1 MSLRR
6 TIFRPALLAA
16 ALILGAGGL
25 ASAAPRD
32 DVTIGMGIEPAGLD
46 PTVAAPVAIG
56 QVVWQNVFEG
66 LTRIDETGKVLPQLA
81 TSWTMSEDQRT
92 LTFKLRANVR
102 FHNGAPFDS
111 GTAKFSLDRARGEG
125 STNPQKA
132 FFSVIERVETPD
144 PTTLV
149 VTLAEPSGNLLYWL
163 GWPSSVMVEPGSAE
177 TNRTKPVGTGPFR
190 FAEWRPGDRLRLERF
205 DAYWNSED
213 RPALAS
219 ATFRF
224 ISDPSAQAAALR
236 AGDVDAFPE
245 FGAPELYDGFKD
257 DPKFTQAVGN
267 TELKVV
273 AGLNNRRT
281 PLSDARVRRAL
292 MMAVDRKTLIDG
304 AWGGFGTPIGSHYTP
319 NDPGYR
325 DLSAEVPY
333 DPAGAK
339 ALLAEAGYPQGFE
352 LSIRMPQMSYAT
364 RSSEILQ
371 AFFAE
376 IGVTL
381 RIVPT
386 EFPAVW
392 VDQVLKGHDFD
403 MTIVA
408 HAEPLDIG
416 IYARP
421 DYYFGYASP
430 EFSKVIHEA
439 ERTMDDKARLALYGT
454 AQEIL
459 ARDLPALFLFVMPKL
474 GLWNADL
481 QGLWRNEPI
490 PANDLTDVRWVR

>member
-1 MSLRR
+1 
-6 TIFRPALLAA
+6 
-16 ALILGAGGL
+16 
-25 ASAAPRD
+25 
-32 DVTIGMGIEPAGLD
+32 
-46 PTVAAPVAIG
+46 
-56 QVVWQNVFEG
+56 
-66 LTRIDETGKVLPQLA
+66 
-81 TSWTMSEDQRT
+81 
-92 LTFKLRANVR
+92 
-102 FHNGAPFDS
+102 
-111 GTAKFSLDRARGEG
+111 
-125 STNPQKA
+125 
-132 FFSVIERVETPD
+132 
-144 PTTLV
+144 
-149 VTLAEPSGNLLYWL
+149 
-163 GWPSSVMVEPGSAE
+163 MVEPGSAE
-177 TNRTKPVGTGPFR
+177 TNRSKPVGTGPFR
-190 FAEWRPGDRLRLERF
+190 FSEWRPGDRLRLERF
-205 DAYWNSED
+205 EGYWNGED

-224 ISDPSAQAAALR
+224 IGDPSAQAAALR

-245 FGAPELYDGFKD
+245 FGAPELFDGFKD

-273 AGLNNRRT
+273 AGMNNRRA
-281 PLSDARVRRAL
+281 PLNDPRVRRAL
-292 MMAVDRKTLIDG
+292 MMAVDRKTLIEG
-304 AWGGFGTPIGSHYTP
+304 AVSGFGTPIGSHYTP

-339 ALLAEAGYPQGFE
+339 ALLAEAGFPDGFE
-352 LSIRMPQMSYAT
+352 ISIRTPQMPYAT

-421 DYYFGYASP
+421 DYYFGYGNPDFA
-430 EFSKVIHEA
+430 KVIRVA
-439 ERTMDDKARLALYGT
+439 ERTVDDKARLALYGT
-454 AQEIL
+454 AQEML
-459 ARDLPALFLFVMPKL
+459 GRDLPALYLFVMPKL